1 MYTDQDYQSEKNM
14 MSKQERMVQDR
25 FEQMINILIF
35 YKQENKDLDVYLSE
49 KCVNDAVNF
58 YQKKMYLILNNYDTK
73 YANHQKRT

>member
-1 MYTDQDYQSEKNM
+1 MSTDQDYQSEKNM
-14 MSKQERMVQDR
+14 MNKQERLIQER

-58 YQKKMYLILNNYDTK
+58 YQKKMSPILNNL
-73 YANHQKRT
+73 NN

>member
-58 YQKKMYLILNNYDTK
+58 YQKKMSTILNNL
-73 YANHQKRT
+73 NN

>member
-58 YQKKMYLILNNYDTK
+58 YQKKMSPILNNL
-73 YANHQKRT
+73 NN

>member
-58 YQKKMYLILNNYDTK
+58 YQKKNVPNT
-73 YANHQKRT
+73 

>member
-25 FEQMINILIF
+25 LEQMINILIF
-35 YKQENKDLDVYLSE
+35 YKQEYKDFDVYLSE

-58 YQKKMYLILNNYDTK
+58 YQKKMSPILNNL
-73 YANHQKRT
+73 NN

>member
-49 KCVNDAVNF
+49 K
-58 YQKKMYLILNNYDTK
+58 
-73 YANHQKRT
+73 

>member
-14 MSKQERMVQDR
+14 MNKQERLIQER

-35 YKQENKDLDVYLSE
+35 YKQENKDLHVYLSE

-58 YQKKMYLILNNYDTK
+58 YQKKMSPILNNL
-73 YANHQKRT
+73 NN

>member
-58 YQKKMYLILNNYDTK
+58 YQKKMSPILYNLNN
-73 YANHQKRT
+73 

>member
-14 MSKQERMVQDR
+14 MNKQERLIQER

-58 YQKKMYLILNNYDTK
+58 YQKKMSPILNNL
-73 YANHQKRT
+73 NN